1 MFPALIVSLLSR
13 QREPLFYIDSFSS
26 DFPKQLRHAVKL
38 YSENLFGSVFLCE
51 DHKWIEVY
59 FTGPHQHCCLL
70 RKVILEGLSASAGVL
85 GYDEEALD
93 VSALVHCNRKHSQ
106 SANNKVL
113 HPITISYKTN
123 PPAIGCSMESGLPT
137 ITVNDIDERQ
147 SCWLIGKSCYSS
159 CFFMLS
165 LNTGSTGSVI
175 ESNAL
180 PADGTSVLGE
190 HD

>member
-38 YSENLFGSVFLCE
+38 YSEDLFGSVFLCE
-51 DHKWIEVY
+51 DYKWIEVY
-59 FTGPHQHCCLL
+59 FTGRPQHCCLL

-93 VSALVHCNRKHSQ
+93 VSALVRCNRKHIIA
-106 SANNKVL
+106 ANDNVP
-113 HPITISYKTN
+113 HPITLSRKMN

-137 ITVNDIDERQ
+137 ISMSNIDERQ
-147 SCWLIGKSCYSS
+147 SFWLIGKT
-159 CFFMLS
+159 F
-165 LNTGSTGSVI
+165 
-175 ESNAL
+175 
-180 PADGTSVLGE
+180 
-190 HD
+190 